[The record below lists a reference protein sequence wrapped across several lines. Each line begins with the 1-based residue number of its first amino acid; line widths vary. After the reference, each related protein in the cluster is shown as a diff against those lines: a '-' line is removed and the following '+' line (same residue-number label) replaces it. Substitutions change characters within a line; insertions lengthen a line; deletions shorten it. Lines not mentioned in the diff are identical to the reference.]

1 MLNEVAR
8 RLLLIAVVAWCGAA
22 AAQDSA
28 PTLIPSPAMDESPAS
43 GGMQKAVLAGGCY
56 WGTQGLFEHVKGIRR
71 VTAGYSGGKSDSDGG
86 AESVMITYD
95 PKVITYGQLL
105 RIFFSVVHD
114 PTQLNR
120 QGPDEG
126 VAYRSDVFYVNDDQ
140 RRIATAYLTQLEQA
154 KAFPA
159 KVVTRLDAFDKFHA
173 VPLSEQDFML
183 KNPHLD
189 YIVVND
195 RPKLASLKRLFPAA
209 YREAPVEF
217 TE

>member
-1 MLNEVAR
+1 MRNYLA
-8 RLLLIAVVAWCGAA
+8 RLLTTAAFVAWCGVALA
-22 AAQDSA
+22 EEST
-28 PTLIPSPAMDESPAS
+28 PTLAPPPAVDETGAS
-43 GGMQKAVLAGGCY
+43 GGVQKAVLAGGCY

-71 VTAGYSGGKSDSDGG
+71 VTAGYSGGRSDNDGG

-126 VAYRSDVFYVNDDQ
+126 AAYRSDVFYLNDEQ
-140 RRIATAYLTQLEQA
+140 RRVATAYLAQLEQA
-154 KAFPA
+154 KIFPG
-159 KVVTRLDAFDKFHA
+159 KIVTRLDAFDKFHA
-173 VPLSEQDFML
+173 VPLSEQDFMIR
-183 KNPHLD
+183 NPHLE

-209 YREAPVEF
+209 YRELPVEF

>member
-1 MLNEVAR
+1 MLYQLV
-8 RLLLIAVVAWCGAA
+8 LWPVAVVLWCGAA
-22 AAQDSA
+22 SAQEAA
-28 PTLIPSPAMDESPAS
+28 PTLTPSPAIDESAAS

-86 AESVMITYD
+86 AESVMITYN

-105 RIFFSVVHD
+105 QIFFSVVHD

-126 VAYRSDVFYVNDDQ
+126 VAYRSDVFYVNNEQQ
-140 RRIATAYLTQLEQA
+140 RVATAYLTQLEQA
-154 KAFPA
+154 KVFPA
-159 KVVTRLDAFDKFHA
+159 KIVTRLDAFDKFHA
-173 VPLSEQDFML
+173 VPLSDQDFML

-195 RPKLASLKRLFPAA
+195 RPKLASLKRLFPAL

>member
-1 MLNEVAR
+1 MLNEAVR
-8 RLLLIAVVAWCGAA
+8 RVLIIAAVAWCGAA
-22 AAQDSA
+22 LAQESA
-28 PTLIPSPAMDESPAS
+28 PALAPPPAVDEPPAS
-43 GGMQKAVLAGGCY
+43 SGMQKAVLAGGCY

-71 VTAGYSGGKSDSDGG
+71 VTAGYAGGRSDSDGG
-86 AESVMITYD
+86 AESVMITYN
-95 PKVITYGQLL
+95 PKLITYGQLL
-105 RIFFSVVHD
+105 QIFFSVVHD

-126 VAYRSDVFYVNDDQ
+126 SAYRSDVFYLNDEQ

-154 KAFPA
+154 KVFPA
-159 KVVTRLDAFDKFHA
+159 KIVTRLDAFDKFHA

-189 YIVVND
+189 YIVRND

-209 YREAPVEF
+209 YRELPVEF
-217 TE
+217 AE